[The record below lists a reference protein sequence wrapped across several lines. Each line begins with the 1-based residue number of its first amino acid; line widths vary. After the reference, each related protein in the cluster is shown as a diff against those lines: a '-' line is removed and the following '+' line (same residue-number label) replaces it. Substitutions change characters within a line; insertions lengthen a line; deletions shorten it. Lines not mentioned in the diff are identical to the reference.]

1 MRSEKYF
8 QILTSSFQWK
18 NNIPTQFYDWRGF
31 ETLNQ
36 TLTYF
41 GATLFEG
48 YLIKSH

>member
-1 MRSEKYF
+1 MKL

-36 TLTYF
+36 TLTISEQPYLK
-41 GATLFEG
+41 AT
-48 YLIKSH
+48 